1 MPGCQELQGQ
11 AWAVLVLVFMVFPKL
26 LSMDRGWLGAADVLG
41 QFSGDVWVGLWL
53 VLGSHSCKWGWAS
66 SALEKSMLSQII
78 DLRSL
83 RVPQSTSANKSSSLG
98 TGTLSSS

>member
-1 MPGCQELQGQ
+1 MACFGVTLLQMG
-11 AWAVLVLVFMVFPKL
+11 
-26 LSMDRGWLGAADVLG
+26 LGIIS
-41 QFSGDVWVGLWL
+41 SG
-53 VLGSHSCKWGWAS
+53 
-66 SALEKSMLSQII
+66 KSMLSQII